1 MSGKKV
7 DGGTVT
13 IKVTDGDS
21 LKDIQKKVKK
31 ARGEFDGLSKS
42 TQAADRAGKGLS
54 KQSSNQTKNFSKM
67 QQGISGGIVPA
78 YATLAANVFALSA
91 AYQFLQTSM
100 NTRNMIEGQKAFG
113 SITGVAY
120 GTITDSIRK
129 ATQGQLAFKEA
140 AEAAAIGT
148 AAGLNRDQLERLGT
162 AATNVSIALGRDL
175 SDSFNRLVRGV
186 TKAEPELLDEL
197 GIVLRL
203 EPALKAYGV
212 AIGKSVTDLNQ
223 FEKSQAI
230 ANEVLDQAETKFG
243 AIQEVMEPGAFALGQ
258 FTSSFN
264 DLLDILK
271 NALGGIAQTVLPF
284 FTENV
289 AALASAL
296 ALVAVPI
303 LRVMLPN
310 FEAMSASAAKNV
322 VATKGSLDILQDELA
337 QTALASQALASG
349 GEKKLGAEGAKYTKG
364 KLGKLGIK
372 GLNKDKSGNLSQGQ
386 VAAYRRTWKA
396 KSGIWKKMTK
406 QEQIDFKNSLDK
418 MDLAHKASTGK
429 QNIETT
435 KSELSK
441 RSKYKKTEIFYKK
454 TQLMMVT
461 ASKNAAKG
469 MNMALKAAGIIG
481 IITMIGSAVMGVIN
495 MLKDTESKE
504 AKLAIARKEMMEDVA
519 ETNIK
524 ISQELDRMIALRTK
538 EVERLERTKKGEAEV
553 NKLVA
558 KRVMMY
564 NTEMN
569 MQTAKALSSG
579 ALSAQAAKYMTA
591 FDPEAEMEKKNVEGQ
606 NKGYYRNKPMIKSET
621 QFAGEQGKAQ
631 TGLAASLG
639 GMAELMSSDFTFNT
653 AAVGQTEQFVNAKEK
668 LLEYQTIVNSGK
680 ELSIDQINDIQQI
693 EAQYGSL
700 ASKVSLASEVQKTYD
715 KNLSKMGGKGRFGQ
729 AMRSSVREMQDSLAA
744 QRKVLEMNQEKGII
758 DKEKEASLD
767 AQDKKVNKL
776 ASDLANILIRET
788 NIVNAKQKQNLAMEA
803 AKVTRSFEA
812 NQSELLL
819 KNETKRIKVMDDVK
833 KLKIAEAAL
842 DALKDSANADAIADA
857 VENVRIAQLALD
869 LSNEQL
875 RVQKLLTEEQQKR
888 NNLAK
893 FGEEVNQVKEY
904 TAALRKLMTDKLYAD
919 NPFFS
924 QMSSRTKGVIDRRRN
939 PKKAQED
946 YTQGL
951 NGLLSKF
958 GTESMK
964 DNRSS
969 LQDQIAIDHF
979 NVAKQHLELQKKIDS
994 RTETQRAIDEAAA
1007 AGGKALEG
1015 GMTTGLMK
1023 VAKGDMKASDAAK
1036 EVALGVAE
1044 AILQS
1049 MIQSLVSNLLGDLLA
1064 KLAISATLETTT
1076 QGAMAS
1082 LGGVIVANTT
1092 AVVANTSQLLIN
1104 SVNPFARKGGVFEA
1118 GQRVKGYS
1126 AGGIANGSTSGYGAI
1141 LHGREAVIPIP
1152 SGEKIPVE
1160 VKDGAVTNSVVNVT
1174 VNSDGS
1180 SSMDAEKASALGKGI
1195 QAAVQTEIAK
1205 QQRYGG
1211 LLSGK

>member
-1 MSGKKV
+1 MAGKKV

-54 KQSSNQTKNFSKM
+54 RQSSNQTKNFSKM

-175 SDSFNRLVRGV
+175 ADSFNRLVRGV

-203 EPALKAYGV
+203 DPALRAYGV
-212 AIGKSVTDLNQ
+212 AIGKSVADLNQ

-230 ANEVLDQAETKFG
+230 ANEVLGQAETKFG
-243 AIQEVMEPGAFALGQ
+243 AIQQVMEPGAFAMGQ
-258 FTSSFN
+258 FTSAFN

-271 NALGGIAQTVLPF
+271 NALGGLAQTVLPF

-322 VATKGSLDILQDELA
+322 IATKGSLDILQDELA
-337 QTALASQALASG
+337 QTALASQALDSG
-349 GEKKLGAEGAKYTKG
+349 GEKKLGADGANYTKG
-364 KLGKLGIK
+364 KLGKLGVK

-406 QEQIDFKNSLDK
+406 QEQIDFKLSLDK
-418 MDLAHKASTGK
+418 MDMAHKASAGK

-441 RSKYKKTEIFYKK
+441 RAKYKKTEIFYKK

-461 ASKNAAKG
+461 ASKNAARG

-481 IITMIGSAVMGVIN
+481 IITMIGSAVMAVVN
-495 MLKDTESKE
+495 AFKKVDELEE
-504 AKLAIARKEMMEDVA
+504 ARKESLKDQASVNMRLSD
-519 ETNIK
+519 
-524 ISQELDRMIALRTK
+524 
-538 EVERLERTKKGEAEV
+538 EVERMVQLRTREVKVLKDGEMV
-553 NKLVA
+553 T
-558 KRVMMY
+558 KRILQY
-564 NTEMN
+564 NSEMN
-569 MQTAKALSSG
+569 MQTAQALSSA
-579 ALSAQAAKYMTA
+579 ALGAQAKKYGDS
-591 FDPEAEMEKKNVEGQ
+591 FNEKTKFRDDIRYEDVISARGDV
-606 NKGYYRNKPMIKSET
+606 NKRQIKT
-621 QFAGEQGKAQ
+621 KTTNFKGDQGDAQ
-631 TGLAASLG
+631 TGLQRSLG
-639 GMAELMSSDFTFNT
+639 SMANLMSEDFKFNT
-653 AAVGQTEQFVNAKEK
+653 AGIGEADEFVSAKDK
-668 LLEYQTIVNSGK
+668 LLEFQNIVRDGGK
-680 ELSIDQINDIQQI
+680 LNDEQVNDLQQI

-700 ASKVSLASEVQKTYD
+700 SSRVKLAAEIQKTYD
-715 KNLSKMGGKGRFGQ
+715 KNLSKMGGKGLFGGAMRNSIAEMEKGLVSQREMAVMKNKDGIVDQVKLDKLEKQEELVSNFKKELENVLVLDRGIKDAKHEQ
-729 AMRSSVREMQDSLAA
+729 AM
-744 QRKVLEMNQEKGII
+744 
-758 DKEKEASLD
+758 
-767 AQDKKVNKL
+767 
-776 ASDLANILIRET
+776 
-788 NIVNAKQKQNLAMEA
+788 AMEA
-803 AKVTRSFEA
+803 AKVTRGFETKM
-812 NQSELLL
+812 SELSL
-819 KNETKRIKVMDDVK
+819 KNEQKRIKVLEAAKAV
-833 KLKIAEAAL
+833 KIAEVAQAAL
-842 DALKDSANADAIADA
+842 GAAATEADRADAA
-857 VENVRIAQLALD
+857 ENVRVADDKLK
-869 LSNEQL
+869 LSKEEL
-875 RVQKLLTEEQQKR
+875 RIQKLLTIEAEKQAR
-888 NNLAK
+888 LNK
-893 FGEEVNQVKEY
+893 FGAEIAQAKKL
-904 TAALRKLMTDKLYAD
+904 TALIDKLNKATLD
-919 NPFFS
+919 SINPFFS
-924 QMSSRTKGVIDRRRN
+924 GMSKGTRGVAERKLN
-939 PKKAQED
+939 PKRAEQD
-946 YTQGL
+946 YNRTM
-951 NGLLSKF
+951 LSATNNYEK
-958 GTESMK
+958 SMAKK
-964 DNRSS
+964 DNTLVDEQFALRE
-969 LQDQIAIDHF
+969 LQLTEQIAA
-979 NVAKQHLELQKKIDS
+979 NTKQMAE
-994 RTETQRAIDEAAA
+994 RTEAQRAVDLAAQ

-1023 VAKGDMKASDAAK
+1023 VAKGDAKASEAAK

-1064 KLAISATLETTT
+1064 KLAISAALETTT

-1082 LGGVIVANTT
+1082 LGGVIALNTT
-1092 AVVANTSQLLIN
+1092 AVQANTMGKA
-1104 SVNPFARKGGVFEA
+1104 FGFGARDGGVFNA
-1118 GQRVKGYS
+1118 GKRVQGYS
-1126 AGGIANGSTSGYGAI
+1126 SGGIAEGSTSGYPAL
-1141 LHGREAVIPIP
+1141 LHGKEAVIPIP
-1152 SGEKIPVE
+1152 SGDKIPVE
-1160 VKDGAVTNSVVNVT
+1160 VKGGTMTNSVVNVT

>member
-1 MSGKKV
+1 MPGKKV

-100 NTRNMIEGQKAFG
+100 NTKNMIEGQKAFG

-243 AIQEVMEPGAFALGQ
+243 AIQEVMEPGAFAMGQ
-258 FTSSFN
+258 FTSAFN
-264 DLLDILK
+264 DLLDVLK
-271 NALGGIAQTVLPF
+271 NALGGLAQTVLPF

-310 FEAMSASAAKNV
+310 FEAMSDSAAKNV
-322 VATKGSLDILQDELA
+322 RATKGSLDVLQDELA
-337 QTALASQALASG
+337 QTALASQALDSG
-349 GEKKLGAEGAKYTKG
+349 GEKKLGAEGSKYTKG
-364 KLGKLGIK
+364 KLKGLGVK

-429 QNIETT
+429 QNITTT

-441 RSKYKKTEIFYKK
+441 RSKYKQTEIVYKK

-469 MNMALKAAGIIG
+469 MNLALKAAGIIG

-504 AKLAIARKEMMEDVA
+504 AKLAIARKEMMEEVA
-519 ETNIK
+519 ETNVK
-524 ISQELDRMIALRTK
+524 IAQELDRMIALRTK
-538 EVERLERTKKGEAEV
+538 EVERLQRTKKGEQEV

-558 KRVMMY
+558 QRVMMY

-579 ALSAQAAKYMTA
+579 SLSAQASKYMTA
-591 FDPEAEMEKKNVEGQ
+591 FDRDAEMEKRNVKGQ
-606 NKGYYRNKPMIKSET
+606 HKGFYRNKPMIKSET
-621 QFAGEQGKAQ
+621 QFAGKQGKAQ
-631 TGLAASLG
+631 TGLGESLG
-639 GMAELMSSDFTFNT
+639 AMSELMSKDFMFNT
-653 AAVGQTEQFVNAKEK
+653 AGIGRTEEFVSAKEK
-668 LLEYQTIVNSGK
+668 LEEYQKVVTSGK
-680 ELSIDQINDIQQI
+680 ELTPAQIEDIQQI

-744 QRKVLEMNQEKGII
+744 QRKMAEMDQAKGKADEEKL
-758 DKEKEASLD
+758 ASLS
-767 AQDKKVNKL
+767 AQEAKVAKL
-776 ASDLANILIRET
+776 ASDLENILDRET
-788 NIVNAKQKQNLAMEA
+788 KIINAKQQQNLEMEA
-803 AKVTRSFEA
+803 AKLTRSFEA

-842 DALKDSANADAIADA
+842 DALKDSSNEDAIADA
-857 VENVRIAQLALD
+857 VENVRIAGLALD

-875 RVQKLLTEEQQKR
+875 RVQKLLTEEQRKR
-888 NNLAK
+888 NEMAK

-904 TAALRKLMTDKLYAD
+904 TAALRKLMTDKLFAD

-924 QMSSRTKGVIDRRRN
+924 QMSSQTKGAIDRRMN
-939 PKKAQED
+939 PNKAQQN

-951 NGLLSKF
+951 NAATVKRDKVLS
-958 GTESMK
+958 K
-964 DNRSS
+964 DNRSPMEEYKA
-969 LQDQIAIDHF
+969 LEHF
-979 NVAKQHLELQKKIDS
+979 KVAKQSLALQLKQDS
-994 RTETQRAIDEAAA
+994 REEAKRATDLAAA

-1023 VAKGDMKASDAAK
+1023 VAKGETKAKDAAK

-1064 KLAISATLETTT
+1064 KLAIQTAIETTT
-1076 QGAMAS
+1076 QAAMGS
-1082 LGGVIVANTT
+1082 LGSLIMANSVA
-1092 AVVANTSQLLIN
+1092 VGLNTSALQIN
-1104 SVNPFARKGGVFEA
+1104 SIFARSGGVFE
-1118 GQRVKGYS
+1118 GGKRVQGYS
-1126 AGGIANGSTSGYGAI
+1126 AGGIAEGSTSGYGAI
-1141 LHGREAVIPIP
+1141 LHGREAVIPVP
-1152 SGEKIPVE
+1152 SGDKIPVE
-1160 VKDGAVTNSVVNVT
+1160 VKGGTMTNSVVNVT

-1180 SSMDAEKASALGKGI
+1180 SSMDADKANALGKGI